1 MVIFHSYVKLPEG
14 REKSVN
20 YVDIG
25 WLMLGFTTLLCLNTG
40 KHDSED
46 KATEVPRTADPGVF
60 FQVPIY
66 VGELAMVPNQLQRVS
81 IRNII

>member
-1 MVIFHSYVKLPEG
+1 
-14 REKSVN
+14 
-20 YVDIG
+20 
-25 WLMLGFTTLLCLNTG
+25 MLILDGLCLGSPHYYVLIRGST
-40 KHDSED
+40 DSED
-46 KATEVPRTADPGVF
+46 KAPEVPRTADPGVF